1 MRMHRVRE
9 FRPKAYPFND
19 TVCLQMG
26 FARFSGTPDE
36 ADDFARQLVAAA
48 AQVRREEAAG

>member
-9 FRPKAYPFND
+9 FGPRAYPYND

-36 ADDFARQLVAAA
+36 ADDLARQLVAAA
-48 AQVRREEAAG
+48 AQVRREMAGQ